1 MNIGD
6 KIAELRKNKNWSQN
20 DLANKIGVS
29 RVIIGRYEKND
40 ALPSIEIAK
49 KIADCFEVSLDYLVG
64 EGQNAKFDKKTIQ
77 RLNDIYTLDPE
88 KKKTL
93 FDLIDTYIRDFKT
106 RKTYAL

>member
-77 RLNDIYTLDPE
+77 RLNDIHTLESD

-93 FDLIDTYIRDFKT
+93 FDLIDTYIRDFKS